1 MTPVDEAPSFAAQLG
16 GTALALLLVLALA
29 WVALRGLKRLQQRA
43 AGGGPGDPI
52 VLLRSTPLG
61 PRERVVALR
70 YRGREYLLGVTA
82 AQVTVID
89 RLDGAAP
96 AAALGGA
103 GDDATDDR
111 P

>member
-1 MTPVDEAPSFAAQLG
+1 LNAGQDVPVEAPSFAAQLG

-43 AGGGPGDPI
+43 SASGPGDPI
-52 VLLRSTPLG
+52 VLLRSTSLG
-61 PRERVVALR
+61 PRERVVAVR

-82 AQVTVID
+82 SQVTVID
-89 RLDGAAP
+89 RHDDAAP
-96 AAALGGA
+96 PAV
-103 GDDATDDR
+103 DDGDR

>member
-1 MTPVDEAPSFAAQLG
+1 MTALDDAPSFAAQLG
-16 GTALALLLVLALA
+16 GTALALLLVLVLA
-29 WVALRGLKRLQQRA
+29 SVALRGLKRLQQRA
-43 AGGGPGDPI
+43 AGSGPGEGI

-89 RLDGAAP
+89 RHDVAVPDAAP
-96 AAALGGA
+96 AAA
-103 GDDATDDR
+103 GDERDPA
-111 P
+111 